1 LRLRSFRGK
10 RKPKEKRVSISERD
24 LIRQTERARD
34 ELLRSFRI
42 ALKKGGRDMVSV
54 ARTTHRF
61 RSLTGTVDR
70 SIESIV
76 DDKQLTM
83 TFQINPDN
91 VMLPNGYNRGA
102 ILNSG
107 TLGNYK
113 RGKIDPDW
121 GSTAGGP
128 AGTGIP
134 HDDFMGRAW
143 ERVLPK
149 MDAELETI
157 FRRLK

>member
-1 LRLRSFRGK
+1 M
-10 RKPKEKRVSISERD
+10 SISERE
-24 LIRQTERARD
+24 LIAQTKRARE
-34 ELLRSFRI
+34 ELLRSLRI
-42 ALKKGGRDMVSV
+42 ALKKGGRDMVRV
-54 ARTTHRF
+54 ATTTHRF
-61 RSLTGTVDR
+61 KSLTRTVDR

-76 DDKQLTM
+76 DGKQLTM

-107 TLGNYK
+107 TLGNYQ

-121 GSTAGGP
+121 GETRGGP
-128 AGTGIP
+128 VGTGIE

-143 ERVLPK
+143 EQVLPK
-149 MDAELETI
+149 MDKELETI
-157 FRRLK
+157 FGRLK

>member
-1 LRLRSFRGK
+1 MLKSDNSAQSAITAMERAGEKVLRS
-10 RKPKEKRVSISERD
+10 
-24 LIRQTERARD
+24 L
-34 ELLRSFRI
+34 RI
-42 ALKKGGRDMVSV
+42 ALKKGGRDMVGV

-70 SIESIV
+70 SIEHIV
-76 DDKQLTM
+76 DDKQLTL

-121 GSTAGGP
+121 GETRGGP
-128 AGTGIP
+128 IGTGIK

-143 ERVLPK
+143 EQILPK
-149 MDAELETI
+149 ADAEIDEI
-157 FRRLK
+157 FRRLQ